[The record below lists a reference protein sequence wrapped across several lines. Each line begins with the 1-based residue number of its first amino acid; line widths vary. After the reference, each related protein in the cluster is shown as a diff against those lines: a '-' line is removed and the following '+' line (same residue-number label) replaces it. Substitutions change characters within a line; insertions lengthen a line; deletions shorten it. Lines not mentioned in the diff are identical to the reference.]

1 MLYNIDKLPSKMA
14 KKAKAHAQKKEIIE
28 FFVPFNMAKNHLL
41 TTVYATDKDP
51 FCFVDEATLLNVSK
65 KAQALFG
72 EHFDLVSFYS
82 EADGYLLKR
91 EETSVEFQKF
101 TVHSEKDFQ
110 RIKDLHSEHSTYG
123 QNKNKANESI
133 RVMKKEKNEKVLSE
147 IEDRKQK
154 ESEEFKRKASL
165 SRVFD
170 GKTIVSVDFEFRYI
184 RSESRYMITEVGF
197 STRLQDKSLINE
209 HFLVLENYANKLNR
223 SLQDKF
229 EFGKT
234 NYVKEDQLA
243 ALLTSRI
250 QDADYLLFHE
260 QREDMEIFK
269 QLGVKVNKEILDTQI
284 IYSRNFKPKGE
295 MKADL
300 KTLID
305 FCHIKAEY
313 LHNAGNDAKYTMDLF
328 LKMVDIKKVL
338 VEAYKK
344 ANGLLSENE
353 MQPENRQV
361 ERTRKMKM

>member
-14 KKAKAHAQKKEIIE
+14 RKAKAHAKKKEIIE
-28 FFVPFNMAKNHLL
+28 FFVPFNMAKNNLL

-51 FCFVDEATLLNVSK
+51 FCFVDEATLNNAAK
-65 KAQALFG
+65 KAHALFG

-91 EETSVEFQKF
+91 EEGSIEFQKF
-101 TVHSEKDFQ
+101 TVHSEQDFQ
-110 RIKDLHSEHSTYG
+110 RVKDLHSEHSTYG
-123 QNKNKANESI
+123 QEKNKANESV
-133 RVMKKEKNEKVLSE
+133 RVLKKEKNEKVLSE
-147 IEDRKQK
+147 MEDRKQK
-154 ESEEFKRKASL
+154 ESDEFRRKASL

-184 RSESRYMITEVGF
+184 RSKETYMVTEVGF
-197 STRLQDKSLINE
+197 STRLPDKSLINE
-209 HFLVLENYANKLNR
+209 HFLVLENYTNKLDR

-269 QLGVKVNKEILDTQI
+269 QLGVTVNKEILDTQM

-295 MKADL
+295 LKADL

-305 FCHIKAEY
+305 FCKIKAEY

-328 LKMVDIKKVL
+328 LKMVDIKKAL

-344 ANGLLSENE
+344 ANGLLPEEEMQSEN
-353 MQPENRQV
+353 RAV

>member
-14 KKAKAHAQKKEIIE
+14 RKAKAHAKKKEIIE
-28 FFVPFNMAKNHLL
+28 FFVPFNMAKNNLL

-51 FCFVDEATLLNVSK
+51 FCFVDEATLNNAAK
-65 KAQALFG
+65 KAHALFG

-91 EETSVEFQKF
+91 EEGSIEFQKF
-101 TVHSEKDFQ
+101 TVHSEQDFQ
-110 RIKDLHSEHSTYG
+110 RVKDLHSEHSTYG

-133 RVMKKEKNEKVLSE
+133 RVMKKERNEQVLSE
-147 IEDRKQK
+147 IEERKQK
-154 ESEEFKRKASL
+154 EANEFKRKASL

-184 RSESRYMITEVGF
+184 ASQGTYMVTEVGF
-197 STRLQDKSLINE
+197 STRLPDKSLINE
-209 HFLVLENYANKLNR
+209 HFLVLENYTNKLNR

-243 ALLTSRI
+243 ALLVSRI
-250 QDADYLLFHE
+250 QNADYLLFHE

-269 QLGVKVNKEILDTQI
+269 QFGVKVDKEILDTQI

-305 FCHIKAEY
+305 FCNIKAEY

-328 LKMVDIKKVL
+328 LKMVDIKKAL

-344 ANGLLSENE
+344 ANGLLPEEEMQSEN
-353 MQPENRQV
+353 RAV